1 MNMWM
6 SLNLDLIEQERR
18 DRNEELRKIYEGR
31 RAMEIAG
38 YQSPGTRLRAR
49 AAGLL
54 LRLAVALDKRIAEHE
69 PEAIGQSAI
78 GNGQWA
84 VGR

>member
-6 SLNLDLIEQERR
+6 SLNQDLIEQECR

-31 RAMEIAG
+31 KAMQIVG
-38 YQSPGTRLRAR
+38 YQSPATRLRAR

-54 LRLAVALDKRIAEHE
+54 LRLAVILDNRIAEHE
-69 PEAIGQSAI
+69 QQASGQSAV

-84 VGR
+84 VGQ

>member
-6 SLNLDLIEQERR
+6 SLNQDLIEQERR
-18 DRNEELRKIYEGR
+18 DRNAELRKIYEGR
-31 RAMEIAG
+31 RAMEIIG
-38 YQSPGTRLRAR
+38 YQSTGTRLRAR

-69 PEAIGQSAI
+69 QQTTGQSAM